1 VSGHERGAPGGMKI
15 AAVSVGFPVQG
26 FRGCGHK
33 GGTGVPAP
41 DCGSAAIPSRPAATP
56 RPAQKRTVTGRMP
69 VSPWASRARAGMPVS
84 PWRRSTRR
92 LHPRRSPPR
101 PGRGERRGPPRLET
115 HVFMGLDGL
124 SGVGV
129 KDLTAQAVSDLE
141 DPGRREARKNP
152 LQTDLVCRELRKPPA
167 RIAERRTITSLSPGP
182 RYLVGCGATSDLT
195 KIAKTRYWEG

>member
-69 VSPWASRARAGMPVS
+69 VSPW
-84 PWRRSTRR
+84 RRSTRR
-92 LHPRRSPPR
+92 LCTR
-101 PGRGERRGPPRLET
+101 EDLRL
-115 HVFMGLDGL
+115 
-124 SGVGV
+124 
-129 KDLTAQAVSDLE
+129 ALE
-141 DPGRREARKNP
+141 EENVEARP
-152 LQTDLVCRELRKPPA
+152 VWKPMFSWDWMA
-167 RIAERRTITSLSPGP
+167 
-182 RYLVGCGATSDLT
+182 
-195 KIAKTRYWEG
+195 